1 MMQITIRPI
10 NLYRL
15 SLWIICVASCCKMIF
30 NIDSEKDLSGTSSVG
45 CNTPTIIGVSI
56 IRLRYTYDRG
66 RIDNKITI
74 YRYFALCDLRICFI
88 KQFNNPW
95 IIHWKI
101 ILMQCAYLVAFSKD
115 ISRSND
121 CTYQPDNKC
130 HLKTDCHNGIP
141 IITCNLSGNFIPD
154 FQQNNPIGNR
164 YDEKE
169 FYAFQHIVDMLY
181 ATTSYCQR
189 NQHEADSESNISSNR
204 IQH

>member
-1 MMQITIRPI
+1 MQYAHDHR
-10 NLYRL
+10 
-15 SLWIICVASCCKMIF
+15 C
-30 NIDSEKDLSGTSSVG
+30 
-45 CNTPTIIGVSI
+45 
-56 IRLRYTYDRG
+56 
-66 RIDNKITI
+66 IDNKITI

-95 IIHWKI
+95 IIHRKI